1 VDMAARSFLKLTKK
15 NPDDIDIHA
24 FKWDI
29 DELISRQHF
38 SRPGEHHSDDFVK
51 LALKYDLSVP
61 RSFSLLE
68 RALVLVEST
77 CLDLDQ
83 DFNLMDE
90 VKALTREMARSK
102 YSPHKIMEDFQM
114 EWDSFYELIKNVP
127 SGIND
132 IFETVKMFKAA
143 NVIKQENAKQ
153 KKIFINSILQN
164 LYLTILL
171 IASIALLIW
180 KGDNPALEIIGIG
193 GFVVSLILGI
203 IMILKK

>member
-1 VDMAARSFLKLTKK
+1 
-15 NPDDIDIHA
+15 
-24 FKWDI
+24 
-29 DELISRQHF
+29 
-38 SRPGEHHSDDFVK
+38 
-51 LALKYDLSVP
+51 
-61 RSFSLLE
+61 
-68 RALVLVEST
+68 
-77 CLDLDQ
+77 
-83 DFNLMDE
+83 
-90 VKALTREMARSK
+90 
-102 YSPHKIMEDFQM
+102 M

-193 GFVVSLILGI
+193 GFVISLILGI